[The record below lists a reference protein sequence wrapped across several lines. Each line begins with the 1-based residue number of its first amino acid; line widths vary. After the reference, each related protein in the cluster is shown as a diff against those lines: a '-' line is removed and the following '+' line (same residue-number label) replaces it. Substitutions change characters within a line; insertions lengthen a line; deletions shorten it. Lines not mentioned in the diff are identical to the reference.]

1 MSIDY
6 RNVNMLWASVLVETL
21 QRLGLQTVVICPGS
35 RSGPLAIAFA
45 EHPAI
50 ESIPIL
56 DERSASFFALGQA
69 QRQGRAVVIVCTSG
83 TAGANMYP
91 AVIEAAESR
100 VPLLVLTADRP
111 PELRDCGAGQAIDQ
125 QKLYGTM
132 VRWYAEL
139 ALPDPGEERLRYLR
153 QMMVHA
159 WDRAH
164 ALGKGPVHLNLP
176 FREPLVPLAASSEHT
191 LLPSDFFAAVA
202 PPAPASASVPLP
214 PELLLPQGIIIAG
227 VARPPDPQRYCQ
239 AIAHL
244 SKQTGFPVL
253 AEGLSPVRN
262 WASLQP
268 YLVTTYDSLLRSPTW
283 ARSLVPQVVV
293 QLGPLPTSK
302 VLRQWLSQID
312 VPRWVVDPAI
322 ANLDPTHGRTRH
334 LRCAVT
340 RLAVPESMRH
350 YGAMEY
356 ARRWCEAERLT
367 RQYLDQALV
376 AAPNGSESRVTWL
389 LSQHLPPQTP
399 LVIANST
406 PVRDVE
412 WFWPPGD
419 REIAPYVNRGANGI
433 DGTLSTAVGVAH
445 GNRPSVLLTGDLAL
459 LHDSNGFLLRPSL
472 RGHLT
477 IVLVN
482 NGGGGIFEL
491 LPVAQFDPPF
501 TEFFVTPQA
510 VDIALLCQ
518 SYGVSYR
525 RITDWD
531 DLAQAIAWDVTASE
545 AELPSTGMRL
555 LEVQCDRKA
564 SARWRQGLFERLAQ
578 PEMP

>member
-6 RNVNMLWASVLVETL
+6 RNVNMLWASVLAETL
-21 QRLGLQTVVICPGS
+21 WRLGLQTAVICPGS

-50 ESIPIL
+50 EAIPVL

-69 QRQGRAVVIVCTSG
+69 QRQRQAVALICTSG

-100 VPLLVLTADRP
+100 VPLLLLTADRP
-111 PELRDCGAGQAIDQ
+111 PELRGCGAGQAIDQ
-125 QKLYGTM
+125 QKLYGAA

-139 ALPDPGEERLRYLR
+139 ALPDAEDGRLRYLR
-153 QMMVHA
+153 QTMVQA
-159 WDRAH
+159 WAWAH
-164 ALGKGPVHLNLP
+164 ATQPGPVHLNLP
-176 FREPLVPLAASSEHT
+176 LRDPLVPLTDRSRP
-191 LLPSDFFAAVA
+191 LPPLAPGFFAAVA
-202 PPAPASASVPLP
+202 PPTLPSLSVPLP
-214 PELLLPQGIIIAG
+214 PELRQSQGIIIAG
-227 VARPPDPQRYCQ
+227 VATPADPRRYCQ
-239 AIAHL
+239 AIAQL

-268 YLVTTYDSLLRSPTW
+268 HLITTYDGLLRSP
-283 ARSLVPQVVV
+283 ARAKTLLPQVVV

-302 VLRQWLSQID
+302 VLRQWLSQSD
-312 VPRWVVDPAI
+312 APRWIVDPAI
-322 ANLDPTHGRTRH
+322 ANLDPTHGRARH
-334 LRCAVT
+334 LRCDVT
-340 RLAVPESMRH
+340 QLAVPDSMQPNAD
-350 YGAMEY
+350 AMAY
-356 ARRWCEAERLT
+356 AHRWCEAETLT
-367 RQYLDQALV
+367 RQHLNQALA
-376 AAPNGSESRVTWL
+376 AAPNGNESSVAWC

-399 LVIANST
+399 LIIANST

-419 REIAPYVNRGANGI
+419 REIVPYVNRGANGI

-445 GNRPSVLLTGDLAL
+445 RHRPSVLLTGDLAL
-459 LHDSNGFLLRPSL
+459 LHDSNGFLLRPHL

-501 TEFFVTPQA
+501 TEFFVTPQT

-518 SYGVSYR
+518 SYGVSYQ
-525 RITDWD
+525 RISGWD
-531 DLAQAIAWDVTASE
+531 HLAKAIAWQETPN
-545 AELPSTGMRL
+545 AEMPSVGIRL

-564 SARWRQGLFERLAQ
+564 SARWRQGLFERLARK
-578 PEMP
+578 